1 MYLKCIFVADCLTF
15 CSLFVL
21 YTYYNTLCMCNV
33 FQFTSVMNI
42 KGDNYRKYLFVYIQQ
57 LIALHLIISACK
69 SANGHVLICCVY
81 TFEISE

>member
-1 MYLKCIFVADCLTF
+1 MYLKCIFIARCLTF

-42 KGDNYRKYLFVYIQQ
+42 KGDNYRKHVFGYIQQ
-57 LIALHLIISACK
+57 LIALNLS
-69 SANGHVLICCVY
+69 SFQPVICQWTCAY
-81 TFEISE
+81 LLCLHI